1 MSKIL
6 FASLTN
12 EILEDLGL
20 KMLKVEFND
29 DLIADVSYTKDG
41 SVTNNFYVAYRY
53 MKVNRLRNKILSEV
67 C

>member
-1 MSKIL
+1 MSRIV

>member
-29 DLIADVSYTKDG
+29 ELIADVSYTKDG

-53 MKVNRLRNKILSEV
+53 MKINKLRNKILSEV